1 VVLPGQGIQ
10 AVLDAAPD
18 GSTIVFRSGLTYT
31 GGLQIRRGN
40 NLTVCS
46 LPTEGAAPGPATLV
60 SPKDGNALMVPIG
73 SQLKNLAIRGF
84 VLRPPD
90 RDPDQPGFRIDSAG
104 DGLVILGRVDGLTIE
119 DVDSRFFQ
127 QNIALDGDH
136 SNVVLRRFRV
146 AHGWAMPTAQNQFP
160 FKGQGVYL
168 NVPRG
173 PVAMSDG
180 VLVHNGW
187 HAKLPPTARSVYRH
201 NLYVQKESCAPA
213 ITNCAFIDGGNFGAQ
228 LRSGGTLRGCFFSGN
243 AIHAGGFGPLID
255 LSDCV
260 LLGGGRYFD
269 GTNWTG
275 NVGVFSWADVL
286 RLGNVQIL
294 GLAGQSDPNPPPPN
308 HPAARSFDGAAIA
321 LSNSYPAPH
330 ANWPSQNPQLQATD
344 VLVAGWPGP
353 LADLPGHV
361 QPASLPGVITR
372 PRPVVLLPWMPTIGA
387 DALAGRAAAAT
398 LIKLARQAA
407 P

>member
-1 VVLPGQGIQ
+1 VVLPGQDIQ
-10 AVLDAAPD
+10 AVLDGAPD
-18 GSTIVFRSGLTYT
+18 GSTIVFRSGMTYV

-46 LPTEGAAPGPATLV
+46 LPAAGAAAGPAVIV
-60 SPKDGNALMVPIG
+60 SPRDGNALMVPIG
-73 SQLKNLAIRGF
+73 SQLKALTIRGF
-84 VLRPPD
+84 TLRPPD

-104 DGLVILGRVDGLTIE
+104 DGLVVLGRVDGLTIE

-136 SNVVLRRFRV
+136 SSVVLRRFKV
-146 AHGWAMPTAQNQFP
+146 AFGWAMPTPQNQFP

-180 VLVHNGW
+180 VFVHNGW
-187 HAKLPPTARSVYRH
+187 HAKLPPTARSVFRH
-201 NLYVQKESCAPA
+201 NLYVQKESSAPT

-228 LRSGGTLRGCFFSGN
+228 VRPGGTMRGCFFANN
-243 AIHAGGFGPLID
+243 ANHVGGFGPLID
-255 LSDCV
+255 IADSV

-275 NVGVFSWADVL
+275 NVGIYSWADLL
-286 RLGNVQIL
+286 RLTNVQII
-294 GLAGQSDPNPPPPN
+294 GLAGQSNPNPPPPN
-308 HPAARSFDGAAIA
+308 HPAARSFDGAAVQ
-321 LSNSYPAPH
+321 LSNGYPPPH
-330 ANWPSQNPQLQATD
+330 ANWPSANPQLQATN
-344 VLVAGWPGP
+344 VRVIGWPGP

-361 QPASLPGVITR
+361 EPVTLTGIIVRQQPI
-372 PRPVVLLPWMPTIGA
+372 PVAPWMTAMGA
-387 DALAGRAAAAT
+387 DALAGRATAT
-398 LIKLARQAA
+398 SLITLARQET